1 MKTDT
6 KMATNIYIRGKK
18 SLSKLSKNTESLT
31 VDPVMMAAVIL
42 KNIKNRNVNSFSSFC
57 LIVNIFISLIKVRI
71 KFIAIKCTL
80 YLGKNWYVSLISR
93 LILYN

>member
-6 KMATNIYIRGKK
+6 KMATSIYIRGKK
-18 SLSKLSKNTESLT
+18 SLSKLSKNIESLT

-57 LIVNIFISLIKVRI
+57 LIVNIFISLIKFRI
-71 KFIAIKCTL
+71 KFMAIKCTL

-93 LILYN
+93 LTLYN

>member
-6 KMATNIYIRGKK
+6 KMATSIYIRGKK

-57 LIVNIFISLIKVRI
+57 LIVNIFISLIKFRI
-71 KFIAIKCTL
+71 KFMAI
-80 YLGKNWYVSLISR
+80 
-93 LILYN
+93 